1 MIPPLIVRRACE
13 LGLGLIAVT
22 DHNTA
27 ENVSAVCEA
36 AEGTGVVVL
45 PGMEVQTREE
55 VHILCLFD
63 TLAQVMD
70 LQELVYAH
78 LPALKNQESLFG
90 AQYVVDKTGD
100 LVRVNERLL
109 LISTKLSV
117 EELVAGVRERGGLPI
132 AAHVDRPTY
141 SLLSS
146 LGFIPEGLALGA
158 VEITHRIS
166 PEEARARFPELR
178 QWPLVMSGDAHR
190 LSEMRAGTFFC
201 VQRPTVAELE
211 LALKGACG
219 RMVQLC
225 HETRLGPRD
234 TM

>member
-225 HETRLGPRD
+225 HEARLGPRD

>member
-190 LSEMRAGTFFC
+190 LSEMRAGTFFY

-225 HETRLGPRD
+225 HEARLGPRD